1 MLFKN
6 NVLQG
11 LASSSTALFLATM
24 IIATFVQVAI
34 ANTAP
39 ALENTDSP
47 DVPGNDSRER
57 MEADAGKLAHSL
69 SPLPRDTSLFYIWG
83 LLTPAKN
90 YAAKS
95 NLSTIWNV
103 YEGHYYPPDSHTDA
117 ERQKFYRILACGY
130 IDTCWGIVWPMVS
143 SFWDLEILEPII
155 GLVIS
160 LFNLIQ
166 GSVLVKSTMTSRDLV
181 ERIPRTTGDIRR
193 TNGTLRRWVFFCQL

>member
-143 SFWDLEILEPII
+143 STYA
-155 GLVIS
+155 LVLLPYWCLKNWAS
-160 LFNLIQ
+160 
-166 GSVLVKSTMTSRDLV
+166 
-181 ERIPRTTGDIRR
+181 
-193 TNGTLRRWVFFCQL
+193 

>member
-1 MLFKN
+1 MTRLISLLSRYHKRIPIEKEQFFQFALACPGSFTYFDFIRSNMLFKN
-6 NVLQG
+6 NVLQD
-11 LASSSTALFLATM
+11 LASSSTALFLANM

-34 ANTAP
+34 ENTAP

-57 MEADAGKLAHSL
+57 VEADAGKLAHSL
-69 SPLPRDTSLFYIWG
+69 SPLPRDTSLLYIWG
-83 LLTPAKN
+83 LLTPAKD

-143 SFWDLEILEPII
+143 S
-155 GLVIS
+155 
-160 LFNLIQ
+160 
-166 GSVLVKSTMTSRDLV
+166 T
-181 ERIPRTTGDIRR
+181 
-193 TNGTLRRWVFFCQL
+193 